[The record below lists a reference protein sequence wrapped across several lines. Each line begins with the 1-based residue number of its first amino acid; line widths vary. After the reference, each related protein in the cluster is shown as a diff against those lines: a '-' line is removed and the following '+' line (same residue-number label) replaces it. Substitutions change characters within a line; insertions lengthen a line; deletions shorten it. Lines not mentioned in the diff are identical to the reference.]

1 MATTLSSA
9 EKTSTRP
16 GSRHLG
22 LALLVIATAQ
32 LMVILDATIVNV
44 ALPHIQTALRFSDS
58 GLEWVVNGYALTLGG
73 LLLLGG
79 RAGDLLGRRRMF
91 ITGLLL
97 FSAASLAGG
106 LATSPAWLLAAR
118 AVQGAGGAIVTPTA
132 LALMFTTFPEGR
144 ARHRALG
151 VYSAMS
157 VAGGAVGLLAGGLLV
172 SYVSWRWAFFV
183 NVPIGIAGA
192 LAARAVL
199 PAGGRRPGR
208 FDLPGIVT
216 GTGGVAALVY
226 GLSNAATGQ
235 DGTSHWGDARVLAAL
250 AGGAAALAAFAFIET
265 RARHALLPP
274 RLLRDRNRVGAN
286 LMSLGVGTTLFGV
299 FFFLTLF
306 VQDVWDY
313 SPLRAGAAFLPLT
326 VAVLVTSV
334 ASTRL
339 VGRTG
344 RRPLLLAGTVI
355 SAGGLYWMS
364 RLTGHGS
371 YASGLLGPLLVT
383 GAGLGLLFVPMS
395 LVALSDVAEA
405 DSGVASSLLNAT
417 RQVGGSIGLAVLGT
431 VAWTVVA
438 NRALP
443 ARTTAAY
450 QHALAAGFDRAFLVS
465 AGIMLLMLVAAVTL
479 VRDRRVRLGGVGL
492 GGADLAR
499 ESGGRAAHHVEQV
512 GQPLPD
518 APA

>member
-1 MATTLSSA
+1 MATTLTVTKPTPNQA
-9 EKTSTRP
+9 
-16 GSRHLG
+16 GSRHPG
-22 LALLVIATAQ
+22 LALLVIAIAQ
-32 LMVILDATIVNV
+32 LMVVLDATIVNV
-44 ALPHIQTALRFSDS
+44 ALPHIQTALQFSDS

-91 ITGLLL
+91 ILGLLL

-106 LATSPAWLLAAR
+106 LATSQAGLLAAR

-132 LALMFTTFPEGR
+132 LALVFTTFPAGR

-172 SYVSWRWAFFV
+172 TYVSWRWVLFV
-183 NVPIGIAGA
+183 NVPIGIVGA

-199 PAGGRRPGR
+199 PASVRRPGR
-208 FDLPGIVT
+208 LDLPGIIT
-216 GTGGVAALVY
+216 GSGGVAALVY
-226 GLSNAATGQ
+226 GLSNAATGP
-235 DGTSHWGDARVLAAL
+235 DGTSHWGDAKVI
-250 AGGAAALAAFAFIET
+250 AALAAGAVALTAFGFIEART
-265 RARHALLPP
+265 RQALLPV
-274 RLLRDRNRVGAN
+274 RLLRSRNRVGAN

-306 VQDVWDY
+306 VQDVWGY

-326 VAVLVTSV
+326 IAVLVTSV
-334 ASTRL
+334 VSTRL
-339 VGRTG
+339 VARTG
-344 RRPLLLAGTVI
+344 PRPLLLAGTVI
-355 SAGGLYWMS
+355 SSGGLYWMS
-364 RLTGHGS
+364 RLAEHGTFLG
-371 YASGLLGPLLVT
+371 GLLGPLLTT

-395 LVALSDVAEA
+395 LVALSDAAEG

-438 NRALP
+438 HRAP
-443 ARTTAAY
+443 QARTTAVY
-450 QHALAAGFDRAFLVS
+450 QHALAAGFDRAFLVA
-465 AGIMLLMLVAAVTL
+465 AGIMLFMLMTAMSLI
-479 VRDRRVRLGGVGL
+479 RVR
-492 GGADLAR
+492 R
-499 ESGGRAAHHVEQV
+499 
-512 GQPLPD
+512 
-518 APA
+518 

>member
-1 MATTLSSA
+1 LASIDGMTTTLSA
-9 EKTSTRP
+9 TEQTSTRV
-16 GSRHLG
+16 GSRHPG
-22 LALLVIATAQ
+22 VALLVIATAQ

-91 ITGLLL
+91 IIGLLL

-106 LATSPAWLLAAR
+106 LATTQAELLAAR

-132 LALMFTTFPEGR
+132 LALVFTTFPAGR

-151 VYSAMS
+151 IYSAMS

-172 SYVSWRWAFFV
+172 SYVSWRWVLFV
-183 NVPIGIAGA
+183 NVPIGLAGA

-199 PAGGRRPGR
+199 PASGRRPGR
-208 FDLPGIVT
+208 FDLPGIIT

-235 DGTSHWGDARVLAAL
+235 DGTSHWGDAKVMATLAA
-250 AGGAAALAAFAFIET
+250 GVAALAAFVLIEART
-265 RARHALLPP
+265 RHPLLPL
-274 RLLRDRNRVGAN
+274 RLLRDRNRAGAN

-306 VQDVWDY
+306 VQDVWGY
-313 SPLRAGAAFLPLT
+313 SPLRAGLAFLPLT
-326 VAVLVTSV
+326 IAVLVTSI

-339 VGRTG
+339 VSRTG
-344 RRPLLLAGTVI
+344 HRPLLLAGTAI
-355 SAGGLYWMS
+355 SGGGLYWMS
-364 RLTGHGS
+364 RLTEHPAFLG
-371 YASGLLGPLLVT
+371 GLLGPILVT

-438 NRALP
+438 NHAVR

-450 QHALAAGFDRAFLVS
+450 SHALAAGFDRAFLVA
-465 AGIMLLMLVAAVTL
+465 AGIMVLMLVAAVTL
-479 VRDRRVRLGGVGL
+479 VRDRRAPVTGL
-492 GGADLAR
+492 DAA
-499 ESGGRAAHHVEQV
+499 SGGRAADQVEQV

>member
-1 MATTLSSA
+1 LASIDGMTTTLSA
-9 EKTSTRP
+9 TEQTSTRV
-16 GSRHLG
+16 GSRHPG
-22 LALLVIATAQ
+22 VALLVIATAQ

-44 ALPHIQTALRFSDS
+44 ALPHIQAALRFSDS

-91 ITGLLL
+91 IIGLLL

-106 LATSPAWLLAAR
+106 LATTQAELLAAR

-132 LALMFTTFPEGR
+132 LALVFTTFPAGR

-151 VYSAMS
+151 IYSAMS

-172 SYVSWRWAFFV
+172 SYVSWRWVLFV
-183 NVPIGIAGA
+183 NVPI
-192 LAARAVL
+192 
-199 PAGGRRPGR
+199 
-208 FDLPGIVT
+208 DLPGIIT

-235 DGTSHWGDARVLAAL
+235 DGTSHWGDAKVMATLAA
-250 AGGAAALAAFAFIET
+250 GVAALAAFVLIEART
-265 RARHALLPP
+265 RHPLLPL
-274 RLLRDRNRVGAN
+274 RLLRDRNRAGAN

-306 VQDVWDY
+306 VQDVWGY
-313 SPLRAGAAFLPLT
+313 SPLRAGLAFLPLT
-326 VAVLVTSV
+326 IAVLVTSI

-339 VGRTG
+339 VSRTG
-344 RRPLLLAGTVI
+344 HRPLLLAGTAI
-355 SAGGLYWMS
+355 SGGGLYWMS
-364 RLTGHGS
+364 RLTEHPAFLG
-371 YASGLLGPLLVT
+371 GLLGPILVT

-438 NRALP
+438 NHAVR

-450 QHALAAGFDRAFLVS
+450 SHALAAGFDRAFLVA
-465 AGIMLLMLVAAVTL
+465 AGIMVLMLVAAVTL
-479 VRDRRVRLGGVGL
+479 VRDRRAPVTGL
-492 GGADLAR
+492 DAA
-499 ESGGRAAHHVEQV
+499 SGGRAADQVEQV

>member
-1 MATTLSSA
+1 MATTLSTTG
-9 EKTSTRP
+9 KTRTSSGGPR
-16 GSRHLG
+16 LG

-58 GLEWVVNGYALTLGG
+58 GLEWVVNGYALALGG

-91 ITGLLL
+91 VIGLLL

-106 LATSPAWLLAAR
+106 LATSQGWLLAAR
-118 AVQGAGGAIVTPTA
+118 ALQGAGGAIVTPTA
-132 LALMFTTFPEGR
+132 LALVLTTFPEGR
-144 ARHRALG
+144 PRNRALG

-172 SYVSWRWAFFV
+172 TYVSWRWVLFV
-183 NVPIGIAGA
+183 NVPIGITGA
-192 LAARAVL
+192 LAALAVL
-199 PAGGRRPGR
+199 PRTTRRPGR

-226 GLSNAATGQ
+226 GLSSAATGP
-235 DGTSHWGDARVLAAL
+235 DGTSHWGDTKVVAAL
-250 AGGAAALAAFAFIET
+250 TASAVLLTAFAFIE
-265 RARHALLPP
+265 ARTHQALLPG
-274 RLLRDRNRVGAN
+274 RLLRSRDRAGAN

-313 SPLRAGAAFLPLT
+313 SPLRAGVAFLPLT
-326 VAVLVTSV
+326 IAVLVTSV
-334 ASTRL
+334 ASSRL
-339 VGRTG
+339 VSRTG
-344 RRPLLLAGTVI
+344 PRPLLLAGAVI
-355 SAGGLYWMS
+355 SGAGLYWMS
-364 RLTGHGS
+364 RLSEHGT
-371 YASGLLGPLLVT
+371 YVGGLLGPVLVT

-395 LVALSDVAEA
+395 LVALSGVAEG

-417 RQVGGSIGLAVLGT
+417 RQVGGSIGLALLGT
-431 VAWTVVA
+431 VAWSVVA
-438 NRALP
+438 NRARGAAALG
-443 ARTTAAY
+443 TTQRAAAY
-450 QHALAAGFDRAFLVS
+450 QHALAAGFDQAFLV
-465 AGIMLLMLVAAVTL
+465 AAATTLLMVVIAVAVI
-479 VRDRRVRLGGVGL
+479 RVRRPAPDGV
-492 GGADLAR
+492 
-499 ESGGRAAHHVEQV
+499 SGGRPADHIEQV

>member
-1 MATTLSSA
+1 MANTLTVTKPTSSQA
-9 EKTSTRP
+9 
-16 GSRHLG
+16 GSRHPG

-44 ALPHIQTALRFSDS
+44 ALPHIQTALQFSDS

-91 ITGLLL
+91 ILGLLV

-106 LATSPAWLLAAR
+106 LATGQAWLLAAR

-132 LALMFTTFPEGR
+132 LALVFTTFPEGR

-157 VAGGAVGLLAGGLLV
+157 VAGGAVGLLVGGLLV
-172 SYVSWRWAFFV
+172 TYVSWRWVLFV
-183 NVPIGIAGA
+183 NVPIGIVGA

-199 PAGGRRPGR
+199 PGSGRRPGR
-208 FDLPGIVT
+208 FDLPGIIT
-216 GTGGVAALVY
+216 GSGGVAALVY
-226 GLSNAATGQ
+226 GLSNAGTGP
-235 DGTSHWGDARVLAAL
+235 DGTSHWGDAKVIATLAA
-250 AGGAAALAAFAFIET
+250 GAVALTAFGFIEART
-265 RARHALLPP
+265 REALLPV
-274 RLLRDRNRVGAN
+274 RLLRSRNRVGAS
-286 LMSLGVGTTLFGV
+286 LMSLGIGTTLFGV

-306 VQDVWDY
+306 VQDVWGY

-326 VAVLVTSV
+326 IAVLVTSV
-334 ASTRL
+334 LSTRL
-339 VGRTG
+339 VARTG
-344 RRPLLLAGTVI
+344 HLPLLLAGTVI
-355 SAGGLYWMS
+355 TSGGLFWMS
-364 RLTGHGS
+364 RLAEQGTFLG
-371 YASGLLGPLLVT
+371 GLLGPLLIT

-395 LVALSDVAEA
+395 LVALSDVAEG

-438 NRALP
+438 NRARP
-443 ARTTAAY
+443 ARTTAVY
-450 QHALAAGFDRAFLVS
+450 SRALAAGFDRAFLVA
-465 AGIMLLMLVAAVTL
+465 AGIMLLMLVAAAGL
-479 VRDRRVRLGGVGL
+479 IRVR
-492 GGADLAR
+492 R
-499 ESGGRAAHHVEQV
+499 
-512 GQPLPD
+512 
-518 APA
+518 

>member
-1 MATTLSSA
+1 V
-9 EKTSTRP
+9 
-16 GSRHLG
+16 
-22 LALLVIATAQ
+22 ALLVIATAQ

-44 ALPHIQTALRFSDS
+44 ALPHIQTALGFSDS
-58 GLEWVVNGYALTLGG
+58 GLEWVVNGYALALGG

-106 LATSPAWLLAAR
+106 LATSQAELLAAR
-118 AVQGAGGAIVTPTA
+118 VVQGAGGAIVTPTA
-132 LALMFTTFPEGR
+132 LALVFTTFPAGR
-144 ARHRALG
+144 PRHRALG
-151 VYSAMS
+151 IYSAMS

-172 SYVSWRWAFFV
+172 TYVSWRWVLFV
-183 NVPIGIAGA
+183 NVPIGIAAA

-199 PAGGRRPGR
+199 PASARRPGR
-208 FDLPGIVT
+208 FDLPGIIT

-235 DGTSHWGDARVLAAL
+235 DGTSHWGDAKVVAAL
-250 AGGAAALAAFAFIET
+250 VAGVVLLTAFGFIEART
-265 RARHALLPP
+265 RYALLPL

-306 VQDVWDY
+306 VQDVWGY
-313 SPLRAGAAFLPLT
+313 SPLRAGLAFLPLT
-326 VAVLVTSV
+326 IAVLVTSV

-339 VGRTG
+339 VSQTG
-344 RRPLLLAGTVI
+344 PRPLLLTGTVI
-355 SAGGLYWMS
+355 SAAGLYWMS
-364 RLTGHGS
+364 RLTEHGS
-371 YASGLLGPLLVT
+371 YAGGLLGPILVT

-438 NRALP
+438 NHAVR

-450 QHALAAGFDRAFLVS
+450 SHALATGFDRAFLVA
-465 AGIMLLMLVAAVTL
+465 AGITVAMLVAAATL
-479 VRDRRVRLGGVGL
+479 VRT
-492 GGADLAR
+492 
-499 ESGGRAAHHVEQV
+499 SGGRPADHVEQV
-512 GQPLPD
+512 GQHLPD

>member
-1 MATTLSSA
+1 MPTTLSSA
-9 EKTSTRP
+9 EKSASRP
-16 GSRHLG
+16 GSRHPG

-58 GLEWVVNGYALTLGG
+58 GLEWVVNGYALTLGV

-106 LATSPAWLLAAR
+106 LATSQAWLLAAR

-132 LALMFTTFPEGR
+132 LALVFTTFPEGR

-151 VYSAMS
+151 IYSAMS

-172 SYVSWRWAFFV
+172 TYVSWRWVLFV
-183 NVPIGIAGA
+183 NVPIGIVGA
-192 LAARAVL
+192 LAALAVL
-199 PAGGRRPGR
+199 PGSVRRPGR
-208 FDLPGIVT
+208 LDLPGIIT

-226 GLSNAATGQ
+226 GLSNAATGP
-235 DGTSHWGDARVLAAL
+235 DGTSHWGDAKVVATL
-250 AGGAAALAAFAFIET
+250 AGGAAALIAFGFIEART
-265 RARHALLPP
+265 REALLPV
-274 RLLRDRNRVGAN
+274 RVLRSRNRVGAN
-286 LMSLGVGTTLFGV
+286 LMSLGAGTTLFGV

-306 VQDVWDY
+306 VQDVWGY

-326 VAVLVTSV
+326 AGVLVTSV
-334 ASTRL
+334 ISTRL
-339 VGRTG
+339 VARTG
-344 RRPLLLAGTVI
+344 PRPLLLAGTVI
-355 SAGGLYWMS
+355 SSGGLYWMS
-364 RLTGHGS
+364 RLTEHGS
-371 YASGLLGPLLVT
+371 YLSGLLGPVLIT

-395 LVALSDVAEA
+395 LVALSDVAES

-438 NRALP
+438 NRALH
-443 ARTTAAY
+443 ARTTAVY
-450 QHALAAGFDRAFLVS
+450 QHALAVGFDRAFLV
-465 AGIMLLMLVAAVTL
+465 AAAIMIATLGAAVGL
-479 VRDRRVRLGGVGL
+479 IRVRK
-492 GGADLAR
+492 
-499 ESGGRAAHHVEQV
+499 SG
-512 GQPLPD
+512 
-518 APA
+518 

>member
-1 MATTLSSA
+1 MPTTLSSA
-9 EKTSTRP
+9 EKSASRP
-16 GSRHLG
+16 GSRHPG

-44 ALPHIQTALRFSDS
+44 ALLHIQTALRFSDS

-91 ITGLLL
+91 IIGLLL

-106 LATSPAWLLAAR
+106 LATSQAWLLTAR

-132 LALMFTTFPEGR
+132 LALVFTTFPEGR

-151 VYSAMS
+151 IYSAMS

-172 SYVSWRWAFFV
+172 TYVSWRWVLFV

-199 PAGGRRPGR
+199 PASGRRPGR
-208 FDLPGIVT
+208 FDLPGIIT

-226 GLSNAATGQ
+226 GLSNAATGP
-235 DGTSHWGDARVLAAL
+235 DGTSHWGDVKVLATL
-250 AGGAAALAAFAFIET
+250 AGGAAALTLFGFLE
-265 RARHALLPP
+265 ARSDHALLPL

-286 LMSLGVGTTLFGV
+286 LMSLGAGTTLFGV

-306 VQDVWDY
+306 VQDVWGY
-313 SPLRAGAAFLPLT
+313 SPLRAGTAFLPLT
-326 VAVLVTSV
+326 IAVLITSLV
-334 ASTRL
+334 STRL
-339 VGRTG
+339 VARTG
-344 RRPLLLAGTVI
+344 PRPLLLAGSAVA
-355 SAGGLYWMS
+355 AGGLYWMS
-364 RLTGHGS
+364 RLAEHGS
-371 YASGLLGPLLVT
+371 YLGGLLGPILVT
-383 GAGLGLLFVPMS
+383 GAGLGLMFVPMS
-395 LVALSDVAEA
+395 LVALSDVADG

-417 RQVGGSIGLAVLGT
+417 RQVGGSVGLAGLGP

-438 NRALP
+438 HRALRT
-443 ARTTAAY
+443 RTTRGY
-450 QHALAAGFDRAFLVS
+450 QHALAAGFDRAFLV
-465 AGIMLLMLVAAVTL
+465 AAAVMVLTL
-479 VRDRRVRLGGVGL
+479 IAAATLIRSRRPG
-492 GGADLAR
+492 
-499 ESGGRAAHHVEQV
+499 
-512 GQPLPD
+512 
-518 APA
+518 